1 MVYFLVQMDAISSF
15 FRSIFGSKE
24 HSVLGIDIG
33 SSAIKIVQIKRKG
46 GKALLETYGE
56 IALGPYA
63 GFEIGQATN
72 LPPEKLAVALRDLI
86 KESNVTTPNAGVSI
100 PIKASLVTVMEMPSV
115 SQRELVNIVPIEA
128 RKYIPVP
135 ISEVQLDW
143 SVIPEDEEFEN
154 DLPEDV
160 KAASTPNSGEKKLRK
175 LHLLVV
181 AIHNDV
187 LTNYSTIL
195 STAEVQASFFEIEI
209 FSAIRSVLDQDVRP
223 VAVIDMGAAST
234 KLYIIERGAVRTSHI
249 INRGGQDI
257 TMDMSRSMS
266 LRVDAAEKMKRNFG
280 ANGELNDGRIK
291 EISDLVLD
299 SIFAEVQSIL
309 LAYQRKHNK
318 NIAKI
323 ILTGGGAALRGVA
336 EKAFSS
342 LQIETVYGAPFDKV
356 QAPAFLEDVLRVT
369 GREFAVAVGVALRKL
384 QELQ

>member
-1 MVYFLVQMDAISSF
+1 MDSISSF
-15 FRSIFGSKE
+15 FKGLFGPKE
-24 HSVLGIDIG
+24 QSVLGVDVG
-33 SSAIKIVQIKRKG
+33 SSSIKIVQIKRKG

-72 LPPEKLAVALRDLI
+72 LPPEKIALALKDLI
-86 KESNVTTPNAGVSI
+86 KEANVTTSSAGVAI
-100 PIKASLVTVMEMPSV
+100 PIKASLVTVMEMPAV
-115 SQRELVNIVPIEA
+115 SERELASVVPIEA

-143 SVIPEDEEFEN
+143 SVIPEDDEIEN

-160 KAASTPNSGEKKLRK
+160 KAASSPATANKVRK
-175 LHLLVV
+175 IHLLVV

-187 LTNYSTIL
+187 LSNYSTIL
-195 STAEVQASFFEIEI
+195 SQAELQTSFFEIEI
-209 FSAIRSVLDQDVRP
+209 FSAIRSVLDNEVRP
-223 VAVIDMGAAST
+223 VAVIDMGASST

-249 INRGGQDI
+249 INRGSQDI

-266 LRVDAAEKMKRNFG
+266 LRVDGAEKMKRNFG
-280 ANGELNDGRIK
+280 GNGEMNDGRIK

-299 SIFAEVQSIL
+299 SIFAEAQSIL
-309 LAYQRKHNK
+309 LSYQRRHNK
-318 NIAKI
+318 NVAKI
-323 ILTGGGAALRGVA
+323 ILTGGGAALKGVA
-336 EKAFSS
+336 EKAFAS

-369 GREFAVAVGVALRKL
+369 GREFAVAVGIALRKL